1 MWPVGVWF
9 DVEMSAYRLWH
20 PWILLLLSLDIIFFS
35 FNLNATCTTAE
46 YAPRAWTQQKWWVS
60 SGRGPEDT
68 HSIERSARGADS
80 SAAESHTPEH
90 SPPTEYIKNSSWSMK
105 PQSCD
110 LKHAVSDSLR
120 SFSPCWFLD
129 SRDQTAPAWR
139 LARGLCRHH
148 SRGIPPRTPL
158 APGAF
163 LVASWLVPAE
173 LQKHSIV

>member
-1 MWPVGVWF
+1 MCVWF
-9 DVEMSAYRLWH
+9 DVKTSAYGSLQ
-20 PWILLLLSLDIIFFS
+20 PTQLDYDILGYFLFC
-35 FNLNATCTTAE
+35 FNPNATCTAAE
-46 YAPRAWTQQKWWVS
+46 YAPQAWTQQKWWVS

-80 SAAESHTPEH
+80 SAAESHTQEH
-90 SPPTEYIKNSSWSMK
+90 SPPTEYIKNPSWSMR

-110 LKHAVSDSLR
+110 LKHAVSDSLC

-139 LARGLCRHH
+139 PARGLCRHH

-163 LVASWLVPAE
+163 LVASWLAPAE

>member
-1 MWPVGVWF
+1 MLKHLHVVLCSQNNSI
-9 DVEMSAYRLWH
+9 MT
-20 PWILLLLSLDIIFFS
+20 SLDMIIIILGYFF
-35 FNLNATCTTAE
+35 FCFYPNATCKTAE
-46 YAPRAWTQQKWWVS
+46 YAPQAWTQQKWWVS
-60 SGRGPEDT
+60 FGRGPEDT
-68 HSIERSARGADS
+68 HSIERSVRGADS

-105 PQSCD
+105 QKTFD
-110 LKHAVSDSLR
+110 LKHGVCDPLR
-120 SFSPCWFLD
+120 FFSPCWFLD

-163 LVASWLVPAE
+163 LVASWLAPAE
-173 LQKHSIV
+173 LQKHIIV